1 MTTRTIA
8 NLLWTAWALAEFIVA
23 WQDHSVWRSVMFGLS
38 LLGAFLVLGLWLA
51 QQVAK

>member
-1 MTTRTIA
+1 MTTQTIA
-8 NLLWTAWALAEFIVA
+8 NLIWVAWVLAEFIAA
-23 WQDHSVWRSVMFGLS
+23 WQDQSVWRSVIFGLS